1 METVLKK
8 PVPTGFFCVYLKC
21 YTKAMELSI
30 YKKIGIVFIS
40 FVALVVIVGL
50 VMKMRAE
57 KRITTTD
64 SSQSQAVLEMAADE
78 EASDSDNEADPDR
91 EQSGKDIN
99 TLLTEIESAA
109 DGDVAALDEEVA
121 DETQSVREGQLVI
134 QEMGQSYD
142 ETSY

>member
-1 METVLKK
+1 
-8 PVPTGFFCVYLKC
+8 
-21 YTKAMELSI
+21 MELSI